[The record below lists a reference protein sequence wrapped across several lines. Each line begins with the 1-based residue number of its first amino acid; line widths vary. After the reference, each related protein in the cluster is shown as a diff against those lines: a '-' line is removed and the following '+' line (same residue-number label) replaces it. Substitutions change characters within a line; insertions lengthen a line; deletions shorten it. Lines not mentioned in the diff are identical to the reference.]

1 MVLVDSSVWI
11 GYFRGEKKA
20 KHLDHLIETNTACV
34 NDLIFAEL
42 LPSIAHKNEPDLR
55 ELLLVVQRI
64 PLVIRWD
71 HIISMQ
77 TANLKN
83 GINKVGI
90 PDLIIMQN
98 AQEHSVPLFTLD
110 RHFALMSKI
119 HGITLYEV

>member
-1 MVLVDSSVWI
+1 
-11 GYFRGEKKA
+11 
-20 KHLDHLIETNTACV
+20 
-34 NDLIFAEL
+34 
-42 LPSIAHKNEPDLR
+42 
-55 ELLLVVQRI
+55 
-64 PLVIRWD
+64 
-71 HIISMQ
+71 MQ